1 MRTFFDNLW
10 SGRRLRLR
18 RSDPAIARTRAIA
31 HGCRER
37 VSMRLD
43 PRGQEGFLL
52 VEVIVSALLVGLIV
66 VATFNGFDVVNRAQ
80 ADDRAHDQ
88 AVILAAE
95 SQEQLRTDPVTTL
108 QALENSPH
116 TYTQTING
124 TTYEIKQQAAPSNGS
139 ANTTGCSA
147 IETTKQSGANVLISS
162 SVTWPRLGVLK
173 RPEVKLSSIITPPTG
188 SGL

>member
-37 VSMRLD
+37 VSGRLD
-43 PRGQEGFLL
+43 PSAQEGFLL
-52 VEVIVSALLVGLIV
+52 VEVIVSALLVALIV

-80 ADDRAHDQ
+80 AEDRAHDQ

-95 SQEQLRTDPVTTL
+95 SQEQLRTDPVSTL
-108 QALENSPH
+108 QALETTPH
-116 TYTQTING
+116 TYTQTVNG
-124 TTYEIKQQAAPSNGS
+124 TSYEITQEAAPSNGS

-147 IETTKQSGANVLISS
+147 IETTKQTGANVEITSK
-162 SVTWPRLGVLK
+162 VTWAALAVTK
-173 RPEVKLSSIITPPTG
+173 RPEIKVSSIITPPTG
-188 SGL
+188 